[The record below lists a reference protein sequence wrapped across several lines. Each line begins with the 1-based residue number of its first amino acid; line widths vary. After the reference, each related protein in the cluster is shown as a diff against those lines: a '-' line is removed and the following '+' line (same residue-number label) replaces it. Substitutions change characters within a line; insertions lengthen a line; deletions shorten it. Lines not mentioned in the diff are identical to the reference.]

1 LTACRRK
8 PATDPFYRHK
18 LFDDEI
24 SVSRVSNKS
33 TLSSLEK
40 SLANFREIAAN
51 KKENGRSSIR
61 PTKAF
66 HVFDK

>member
-8 PATDPFYRHK
+8 PGTDPFYRHK

-24 SVSRVSNKS
+24 SVSQVSKKS

-40 SLANFREIAAN
+40 SLANFREIAAS
-51 KKENGRSSIR
+51 KPENGRSSIR
-61 PTKAF
+61 TTKAL